1 MKSSKK
7 LNWKSFLYFFLV
19 ENFLNFEL
27 SKRLHNND
35 EVARMREVMTSI
47 EETGTYTLTEQELSF
62 GAKLAWRN
70 ASRCIG
76 RKQWLNLK
84 VRKVIFRSFQSVQNQ
99 TL

>member
-1 MKSSKK
+1 M
-7 LNWKSFLYFFLV
+7 LFFLLV
-19 ENFLNFEL
+19 VLNLLNTFF
-27 SKRLHNND
+27 KRLHNND
-35 EVARMREVMTSI
+35 EAVRMREVMTSI

-84 VRKVIFRSFQSVQNQ
+84 VSEAIYLLYKK
-99 TL
+99 